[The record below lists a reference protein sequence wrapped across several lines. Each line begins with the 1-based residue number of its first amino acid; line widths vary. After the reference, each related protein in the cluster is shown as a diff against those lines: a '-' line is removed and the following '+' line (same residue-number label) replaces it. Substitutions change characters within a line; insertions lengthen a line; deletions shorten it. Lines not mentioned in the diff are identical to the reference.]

1 MADPDQRREDA
12 LRRIELEQGGKR
24 AAAEEAQKLIDEFI
38 AEAGRRGVQ
47 AVPLRAKTFAGVSI
61 KTDKV
66 GWYLNRAQSLGIGDD
81 GAYYRLVV
89 ASTALSKWTGVK
101 LVPELPPLVVGVGG
115 RDGEGGDLAD
125 FLARVLDA
133 DAG

>member
-1 MADPDQRREDA
+1 MADPDLRRQDA
-12 LRRIELEQGGKR
+12 QRRIELESAGKL
-24 AAAEEAQKLIDEFI
+24 AAAKEAQKLIDEFI
-38 AEAGRRGVQ
+38 VEAGRRGVPP
-47 AVPLRAKTFAGVSI
+47 VPLKAKTFAGASI
-61 KTDKV
+61 KTDKR

-89 ASTALSKWTGVK
+89 ASSALSKWTGVK
-101 LVPELPPLVVGVGG
+101 LVPELPPLIVGVGG
-115 RDGEGGDLAD
+115 RDGEGGDLTD